1 MRELR
6 VTSVDADASYVI
18 CVDETGEK
26 FRIPADDRLRAA
38 ARGDVTRLG
47 QIQIEM
53 ESALRPR
60 EIQARIRAGASV
72 EEVAAAAATT
82 VERVQRFAHPVLL
95 ERGRAAELIRAA
107 HPMREDGPALA
118 TLDQVVTAALRARGL
133 NPTAV
138 VWDAWKS
145 EDGHW
150 VGQLAWRVGHTEN
163 HAHWRYQPGAQG
175 GTAEP
180 LDNTADELV
189 HPESGARHQ
198 LQPVADPAESVTVNA
213 DDVISAQRGPTDEPD
228 QARPRHARRNPQ
240 PPPAAAPPPAPP
252 APVEDTETPAEAAAE
267 PAEPAPRKR
276 GRKQRKPE
284 VPGWEEVLLGVRST
298 PHQQ

>member
-18 CVDETGEK
+18 CVDSETGEK

-82 VERVQRFAHPVLL
+82 VDRVQRFAHPVLL
-95 ERGRAAELIRAA
+95 ERGRAAELIQAA
-107 HPMREDGPALA
+107 HPIREDGPALA
-118 TLDQVVTAALRARGL
+118 TLGEVVTTALRARGL
-133 NPTAV
+133 NPAV
-138 VWDAWKS
+138 ANWDAWKAD
-145 EDGHW
+145 DGHW
-150 VGQLAWRVGHTEN
+150 VGQLSWTVGHTEN
-163 HAHWRYQPGAQG
+163 HAHWRYSPGSQG

-180 LDNTADELV
+180 LDNSADELV
-189 HPESGARHQ
+189 HPEASARHQ
-198 LQPVADPAESVTVNA
+198 LQPVADPAESVTVDA
-213 DDVISAQRGPTDEPD
+213 GEVIQAQ
-228 QARPRHARRNPQ
+228 QPRHARTADQADPEQ
-240 PPPAAAPPPAPP
+240 SVEQPAA
-252 APVEDTETPAEAAAE
+252 
-267 PAEPAPRKR
+267 KR

-298 PHQQ
+298 PNQ